1 MLMRKNISGI
11 IRFIA
16 IMMFALGS
24 IMFIIGII
32 KGVDAG
38 KGYYS
43 RDPAAQ
49 FAWYACAA
57 YSFSTLVA
65 SFFVFGFSYIVE
77 AACKYLNEKESEEEE
92 KAEE

>member
-1 MLMRKNISGI
+1 MRNNISGI
-11 IRFIA
+11 IRTIAFLMFVLGA
-16 IMMFALGS
+16 IMFV
-24 IMFIIGII
+24 IGIL
-32 KGVDAG
+32 KGEDAG

-43 RDPAAQ
+43 RDPVAQ

-77 AACKYLNEKESEEEE
+77 AACKYLDKTESEEEE